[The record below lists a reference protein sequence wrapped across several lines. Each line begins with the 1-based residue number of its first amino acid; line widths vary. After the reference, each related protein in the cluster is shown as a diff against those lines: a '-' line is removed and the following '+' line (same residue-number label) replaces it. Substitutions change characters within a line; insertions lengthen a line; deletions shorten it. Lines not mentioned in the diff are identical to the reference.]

1 MEGVLAAMFAW
12 RPKQETND
20 AHHQHLVEIVPRLD
34 DHLVEATV
42 VPDAEE
48 TLSVGGVAH
57 QELVV
62 ETAHRANQRAN
73 HDQPHPDGMFGRDAL
88 LAARHRDESEGH
100 DGDDDA
106 GPLPT
111 IELLAKDE
119 DGAQQC
125 QDGTGGIDG
134 RSNGDGEV
142 LQPIVGTY
150 PGSQDDGRLEDD
162 VEVYDG
168 VLDAGD
174 VEEAVT
180 VDMSGGR
187 EYHEGQEDAGTEES
201 VEQQDRNDGI
211 VLETYLLEYI
221 IDAQEHGAQKGKEN
235 PHTLVRCAHA
245 NIRCAHVNV
254 HFVHANTNVLILAGA
269 RVKCSLRSR

>member
-1 MEGVLAAMFAW
+1 MPTVELFA
-12 RPKQETND
+12 E
-20 AHHQHLVEIVPRLD
+20 
-34 DHLVEATV
+34 
-42 VPDAEE
+42 
-48 TLSVGGVAH
+48 
-57 QELVV
+57 
-62 ETAHRANQRAN
+62 
-73 HDQPHPDGMFGRDAL
+73 
-88 LAARHRDESEGH
+88 
-100 DGDDDA
+100 
-106 GPLPT
+106 
-111 IELLAKDE
+111 DE
-119 DGAQQC
+119 DGTQQR
-125 QDGTGGIDG
+125 QDGTGGVDG

-150 PGSQDDGRLEDD
+150 PGSQNDGRLEDD

-168 VLDAGD
+168 VLDTGN

-245 NIRCAHVNV
+245 NFRCAHVNV
-254 HFVHANTNVLILAGA
+254 HFVHVNTHFVRVNTDVVILALLVLMFAALTVMFTAFTLILALLVLKA
-269 RVKCSLRSR
+269 AKLR

>member
-1 MEGVLAAMFAW
+1 MPTVELFA
-12 RPKQETND
+12 E
-20 AHHQHLVEIVPRLD
+20 
-34 DHLVEATV
+34 
-42 VPDAEE
+42 
-48 TLSVGGVAH
+48 
-57 QELVV
+57 
-62 ETAHRANQRAN
+62 
-73 HDQPHPDGMFGRDAL
+73 
-88 LAARHRDESEGH
+88 
-100 DGDDDA
+100 
-106 GPLPT
+106 
-111 IELLAKDE
+111 DE
-119 DGAQQC
+119 DGTQQR
-125 QDGTGGIDG
+125 QDGTSGIDG

-150 PGSQDDGRLEDD
+150 PGSQNDGRLEDD

-168 VLDAGD
+168 VLDTGN

-235 PHTLVRCAHA
+235 PHSLVRCAHA
-245 NIRCAHVNV
+245 NIRCAHVNT
-254 HFVHANTNVLILAGA
+254 HFVRVNTDVLILAGA
-269 RVKCSLRSR
+269 RVNVRCAHGNVHFVHVNTRVARAKSSKTALKVRYAHANSNTLKLKEVVLVANNMRSC